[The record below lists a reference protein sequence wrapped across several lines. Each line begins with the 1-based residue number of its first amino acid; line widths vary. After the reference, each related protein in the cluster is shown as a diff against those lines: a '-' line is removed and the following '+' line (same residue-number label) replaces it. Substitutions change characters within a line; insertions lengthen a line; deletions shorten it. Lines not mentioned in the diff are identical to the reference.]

1 LDDLDRSVDSEIEM
15 LSEDQ
20 VEQPSQED
28 DDLEDDAH
36 QSGEED
42 EGSQK
47 QKQLK
52 IKSRVNPS
60 SSVQF
65 KKTNTRVQKS
75 SSCVPKLSSTMK
87 ANQAASVAT
96 KSRSDKRRAALLRSG
111 ATDLYQSFIT
121 SHFKILDD
129 IETLSKKNMELRK
142 QLKEMVLKYKQQ
154 RDLSTHFL
162 PSNEPNE
169 SEATDHMALLR
180 RMMNQALTQSR
191 KKKKGRRYNDPVLI
205 DFALNIWILGGR
217 HTYEILHDNMPGVLP
232 SPTAIHRKL
241 EKYNDSCV
249 PGKHYI
255 VISLFN
261 DT

>member
-1 LDDLDRSVDSEIEM
+1 MEDLDRSSDGEIEM
-15 LSEDQ
+15 LSE
-20 VEQPSQED
+20 EQAEHSAEQSSQED
-28 DDLEDDAH
+28 DDPDQA
-36 QSGEED
+36 GD
-42 EGSQK
+42 EAESSEK
-47 QKQLK
+47 QKPTKSQSRLK
-52 IKSRVNPS
+52 SLA
-60 SSVQF
+60 SVQT
-65 KKTNTRVQKS
+65 KKTNTKVQKS
-75 SSCVPKLSSTMK
+75 SSFVEKLGSTMK
-87 ANQAASVAT
+87 ANQAASVAS

-129 IETLSKKNMELRK
+129 IETLSKKNMEIRQ

-154 RDLSTHFL
+154 RESSTHFF
-162 PSNEPNE
+162 PVNEPNE
-169 SEATDHMALLR
+169 SETTDHMSLLR
-180 RMMNQALTQSR
+180 RMMNQALSQSR

-249 PGKHYI
+249 PGKKYI
-255 VISLFN
+255 FISII
-261 DT
+261 